1 MKLSTETISVLKNF
15 STINANLMVKTG
27 SSLSTMSAMK
37 NIIAKADVTEE
48 FPSDFAIYDL
58 NEFLSALSL
67 FGKPD
72 LEFNNDFVIITEEG
86 TSKSLKYWFSDPSV
100 VTTPSKEISMPSTE
114 LTFSLSSDTL
124 NEITKAAAVIGV
136 PDMALAGGKL
146 MVTDKKNTTA
156 NAYETMIDS
165 IDDND
170 GADADYKF
178 WFKVENLKLIPGS
191 YDVEVSS
198 KKISHFTNTKLG
210 VQYWIA
216 LEPESVYTASEP
228 AAVNND

>member
-1 MKLSTETISVLKNF
+1 MKLTTETISVLKNF
-15 STINANLMVKTG
+15 STINANLMVKAG

-37 NIIAKADVTEE
+37 NIVAKADVTEE

-72 LEFNNDFVIITEEG
+72 LEFGNDFVIITEEG

-100 VTTPSKEISMPSTE
+100 VTTPSKEITMPSTE
-114 LTFSLSSDTL
+114 LTFNLSSDTL

-136 PDMALAGGKL
+136 PDMALSGGKL
-146 MVTDKKNTTA
+146 MVTDKKNSTA
-156 NAYETMIDS
+156 NAYETSLDGGDMI
-165 IDDND
+165 
-170 GADADYKF
+170 AAEYKF
-178 WFKVENLKLIPGS
+178 WFKVENLKVMPGA

-216 LEPESVYTASEP
+216 LEPESSY
-228 AAVNND
+228 ND